1 MNYLRKIFYHAI
13 LVAIVITLP
22 PSALA
27 TDSIQIESAIIFNT
41 SCAQCHEGE
50 CSGRITFHLPKSAA
64 DQHIRRHGGE
74 LSKKTIGE
82 LFELLRYMKEECSF
96 YPLSVALSQDRIWGS
111 DKLNKLRSPSNKA
124 YFVPLGYLELGLYQL
139 LFEGLDDNA
148 NYCIEI
154 INGEFEYF
162 VEKTVNR
169 ASKKLSLQFQADER
183 SNYYLRIKSK
193 KPISLKRIEILTSE
207 KNSVDN

>member
-1 MNYLRKIFYHAI
+1 MSYLREIIHYTI

-22 PSALA
+22 PSVLA
-27 TDSIQIESAIIFNT
+27 TDSIQIESTIIFNT

-50 CSGRITFHLPKSAA
+50 CSGRMTFHLPKSAA
-64 DQHIRRHGGE
+64 DEHIRRHGGE
-74 LSKKTIGE
+74 LSKKTIRE

-111 DKLNKLRSPSNKA
+111 DKLTKLRSPSNNA
-124 YFVPLGYLELGLYQL
+124 YFVPLGYLEPGLYQL
-139 LFEGLDDNA
+139 LFEGFDDNA

-154 INGEFEYF
+154 INGEFEYL
-162 VEKTVNR
+162 VEKTVNKE
-169 ASKKLSLQFQADER
+169 SEILSLHFQAGER

-193 KPISLKRIEILTSE
+193 KPISLKRIEILARE
-207 KNSVDN
+207 NNGANN

>member
-1 MNYLRKIFYHAI
+1 M
-13 LVAIVITLP
+13 
-22 PSALA
+22 
-27 TDSIQIESAIIFNT
+27 
-41 SCAQCHEGE
+41 
-50 CSGRITFHLPKSAA
+50 PKSAT
-64 DQHIRRHGGE
+64 DQHIRRHGSE
-74 LSKKTIGE
+74 LSKKMIQE

-111 DKLNKLRSPSNKA
+111 DKLSKLRSPSNNA

-139 LFEGLDDNA
+139 LLEGLGDNA

-169 ASKKLSLQFQADER
+169 ESEKLSLQFQADER

-193 KPISLKRIEILTSE
+193 KPISLKRIEMLTSK
-207 KNSVDN
+207 KNGANN

>member
-1 MNYLRKIFYHAI
+1 MSYLREIINYII

-22 PSALA
+22 SPALA
-27 TDSIQIESAIIFNT
+27 TDSIQIESAIMFNT

-50 CSGRITFHLPKSAA
+50 CSGRMTFHLPKSAA
-64 DQHIRRHGGE
+64 DQHIHRHGGE
-74 LSKKTIGE
+74 LSKKSIRE

-111 DKLNKLRSPSNKA
+111 DKLSKLRSPSNKA

-139 LFEGLDDNA
+139 LIEGLNDNA

-154 INGEFEYF
+154 INGEFDYL
-162 VEKTVNR
+162 VEKTLNGE
-169 ASKKLSLQFQADER
+169 SEKLSLQFQADER
-183 SNYYLRIKSK
+183 SNYYLRIKSR
-193 KPISLKRIEILTSE
+193 KPISLKRIEILASE
-207 KNSVDN
+207 KNGANH